1 MGDRAGGDRAAA
13 GGSRTDAGRDVVSLD
28 VNGRVHALKL
38 PRSTP
43 LLAVLRNDLELN
55 GPKFGCGLGEC
66 GACAVLIDGASVRA
80 CVLTVGHVAGS
91 RIVTLE
97 GLGSLERPH
106 PIQRAFIDAQAAQCG
121 YCLNGMIIATK
132 SLLDRNPEPNDAQI
146 RDALR
151 YHLCRCGTHVEI
163 LAAVRVAAK
172 LLAAER
178 GSSR

>member
-1 MGDRAGGDRAAA
+1 MDDRAGRDRAAA
-13 GGSRTDAGRDVVSLD
+13 GGSRTDAGRDFVSLD
-28 VNGRVHALKL
+28 VNGRIHALKL

-43 LLAVLRNDLELN
+43 VLTVLRNDLELN

-66 GACAVLIDGASVRA
+66 GACAVLIDGESIRA

-97 GLGSLERPH
+97 GLGTRDRPH
-106 PIQRAFIDAQAAQCG
+106 PIQQAFIKSQAAQCG

-132 SLLDRNPEPNDAQI
+132 ALLDRSPEPTDAQI

-163 LAAVRVAAK
+163 LAAVGVAAR